1 MAEICRRMAEIPD
14 WMLAASWTPPNIS
27 ASQCRV
33 IAIPGTSSL
42 PFLFRLIG
50 TFGDI
55 RDVFGSQF
63 ASVRHKG
70 RCGDGMEGKLHKRWN
85 GGTVQVRSLVV
96 YIYCL
101 VQEAW
106 NSYGSL
112 ACFSRPN
119 RGPEACWSDFC
130 LSLRPRRDNT

>member
-70 RCGDGMEGKLHKRWN
+70 RCDGGKTPQTVERWDRSGPKPCGLHLLL
-85 GGTVQVRSLVV
+85 GPRSLEF
-96 YIYCL
+96 L
-101 VQEAW
+101 WLLGLLFTTE
-106 NSYGSL
+106 
-112 ACFSRPN
+112 SRP
-119 RGPEACWSDFC
+119 RGLLVRLLFVSQTQK
-130 LSLRPRRDNT
+130 R